1 MDIRSLQVTAPLGP
15 NDGAITVLKR
25 LGKVLA
31 FYACAA
37 VLGAAAV
44 ALFAVLARLL
54 DYFQT
59 ANWLLMLEVT
69 WCVLTVG
76 LIALFIYRRTLTV
89 QIEDQIFLKD
99 EIIEDQIFLE
109 DEILVK
115 QRLSTSKLDRL
126 ASVLRY
132 LSLASGTLTLALVV
146 LYVLAISGKVY

>member
-44 ALFAVLARLL
+44 ALFAVLARPL

-89 QIEDQIFLKD
+89 QIEDQIFL
-99 EIIEDQIFLE
+99 E
-109 DEILVK
+109 DETLVK

>member
-1 MDIRSLQVTAPLGP
+1 
-15 NDGAITVLKR
+15 
-25 LGKVLA
+25 
-31 FYACAA
+31 
-37 VLGAAAV
+37 
-44 ALFAVLARLL
+44 
-54 DYFQT
+54 
-59 ANWLLMLEVT
+59 MLEVT

-89 QIEDQIFLKD
+89 Q
-99 EIIEDQIFLE
+99 IEDQIFLE

>member
-44 ALFAVLARLL
+44 ALFAVLARPL

-99 EIIEDQIFLE
+99 EIIEDLFLE

>member
-99 EIIEDQIFLE
+99 EIIEDLFLE